1 MSADKNSIERTKCSH
16 CFSVVE
22 FECGTQKVRCNKCNT
37 LIKIERRSIEELS
50 AKALEGIRERTQNQ
64 RINHTSGDDVSR
76 GKKYITS
83 TKNSEN
89 THSIHLPADKIV
101 ICLTCSTESRIKPY
115 LGKYRCPNC
124 TRLLVYVKDAVSAH
138 YVGAKEQSKR
148 NRAKHL
154 RQNKLSPQNKEEKQ
168 NKGRCLNCGQMLN
181 TSSSKEICPACNTKV
196 NLDSDFR
203 PSEDKPRTKTNFKT
217 EKTQKISVKNQ
228 PSAQTKYE
236 QPSEVFHKHP
246 LPIYVLFL
254 AAAFPYFLIVSQL
267 GIFDFFGIRNLSGMQ
282 KLLCFFVTAGVSIFG
297 GVISTDDKWND
308 DWRKVTANYT
318 IQSGFIIFGLIFIFH
333 LLGTLD
339 EETYWYD

>member
-37 LIKIERRSIEELS
+37 LIKIERKSIEELS

-64 RINHTSGDDVSR
+64 RINHTSGDDVSK

-89 THSIHLPADKIV
+89 TRSIHLPADKIV
-101 ICLTCSTESRIKPY
+101 ICLTCSTESRIKPD

-196 NLDSDFR
+196 NLGSDFR
-203 PSEDKPRTKTNFKT
+203 PSEDKPKAKTNSKETSNRSVCRT
-217 EKTQKISVKNQ
+217 ESYGLFENIIWFVKSLILVSGIWTISMSFGMAIIDEVD
-228 PSAQTKYE
+228 QTAG
-236 QPSEVFHKHP
+236 
-246 LPIYVLFL
+246 I
-254 AAAFPYFLIVSQL
+254 IVMGTL
-267 GIFDFFGIRNLSGMQ
+267 FFGTMYFCS
-282 KLLCFFVTAGVSIFG
+282 
-297 GVISTDDKWND
+297 
-308 DWRKVTANYT
+308 
-318 IQSGFIIFGLIFIFH
+318 
-333 LLGTLD
+333 TLD
-339 EETYWYD
+339 GLVGPPPSNDHYSEEFMFAFVFIWLMFGPAIGGLCGYYLFWS